1 VPALPAPGAGNV
13 STFIDPCE
21 KCEEV
26 MQPYLDRALDD
37 HERAE
42 AEAHL
47 AQCGYCR
54 KRYRFEE
61 SLRIFVRRVAA
72 EEMPPELKQKLAA
85 LRTPL

>member
-1 VPALPAPGAGNV
+1 MAGYE
-13 STFIDPCE
+13 IDPCE

-26 MQPYLDRALDD
+26 MQPYLDRVLSDAEL
-37 HERAE
+37 RE
-42 AEAHL
+42 AEEHL
-47 AQCGYCR
+47 AGCSFCA

-61 SLRIFVRRVAA
+61 SLRQFVRKCCE